1 MKKSAIITLALSASL
16 LSACSNTSASSSK
29 TKQVLNWFSAG
40 EISTMDPALNN
51 DVYGGEQLDATMEG
65 LVRLGNNSK
74 ILPGIAKSWKE
85 SKDGMT
91 WTFNLRKNAKW
102 SSGEALTAKDFVYAW
117 RRQVNPKTAST
128 QSNKYSGIKNAD
140 AIVASKKPVPSL
152 GIKAVGK
159 YKLVVTL
166 ERKIPYFQ
174 LLLAGSAFAPQNQ
187 KFIEKA
193 GKKYGTAAKYTLS
206 DGPFV
211 MKGWTGSN
219 LTWKLVKNKYY
230 WDKKDVKLTQINYSV
245 QKSPST
251 AYNLYQAGKLDG
263 TILDAQASKQLTKS
277 KGYTIRKVANTQYL
291 QFNLK
296 KYSKFKSTNLR
307 RGISMA
313 INRSSLS
320 KTLGATYKA
329 ATAFTS
335 SGLTTVNGEDFTKLA
350 ASSEAKKYTSYN
362 KQLAK
367 QYFEKGLKEEG
378 LSKLSFT
385 LLASDDDTSK
395 KLAEFVQSQLETAFG
410 DKITVKVQS
419 IPSKTKLN
427 RVLAGNFEC
436 TLSGWIADYADPISF
451 LECET
456 TGNSY
461 NYGSWSNKEYD
472 KLIAA
477 SKTSSGE
484 ARMKLLAKAEN
495 ILMVNQGVTPLTQA
509 NKAWMIKSKVNG
521 IIYNSAGVCYNF
533 KYAYIAN

>member
-1 MKKSAIITLALSASL
+1 M
-16 LSACSNTSASSSK
+16 
-29 TKQVLNWFSAG
+29 
-40 EISTMDPALNN
+40 
-51 DVYGGEQLDATMEG
+51 
-65 LVRLGNNSK
+65 
-74 ILPGIAKSWKE
+74 
-85 SKDGMT
+85 
-91 WTFNLRKNAKW
+91 
-102 SSGEALTAKDFVYAW
+102 
-117 RRQVNPKTAST
+117 
-128 QSNKYSGIKNAD
+128 
-140 AIVASKKPVPSL
+140 
-152 GIKAVGK
+152 
-159 YKLVVTL
+159 
-166 ERKIPYFQ
+166 
-174 LLLAGSAFAPQNQ
+174 AFPLFFPQNEQ
-187 KFIEKA
+187 A
-193 GKKYGTAAKYTLS
+193 VKKYGSKYGIAS
-206 DGPFV
+206 KYMVYNGPFV
-211 MKGWTGSN
+211 HKGGLAPTSLGSWSRTSTTGTRRMSADQN
-219 LTWKLVKNKYY
+219 QLFCPKV
-230 WDKKDVKLTQINYSV
+230 SV
-245 QKSPST
+245 NCLQPLPGRKIGRDH
-251 AYNLYQAGKLDG
+251 AGKLDG

-329 ATAFTS
+329 ATTLTS
-335 SGLTTVNGEDFTKLA
+335 SGLTTRTSFTKLA

-367 QYFEKGLKEEG
+367 QYFETGLKEEG

-419 IPSKTKLN
+419 IPSKTNLN

-436 TLSGWIADYADPISF
+436 TLYGWIADYADPISF
-451 LECET
+451 LDCET

-484 ARMKLLAKAEN
+484 AHMKLLAKAEN
-495 ILMVNQGVTPLTQA
+495 ILMVKPGGNSFNSSQQGLDDQEQ
-509 NKAWMIKSKVNG
+509 G
-521 IIYNSAGVCYNF
+521 QGHYLQQCRRLLQLQVCLHR
-533 KYAYIAN
+533 